1 MELFDVVM
9 PSKKAFNLEDYSRDC
24 KGLLLAMNSREE
36 VIGYVQLFTGE
47 YYYFTTNNGEDYVSY
62 ETISDILDS
71 NSNISEFK
79 LLKINGDQCN

>member
-36 VIGYVQLFTGE
+36 VIGYVQLLSGE
-47 YYYFTTNNGEDYVSY
+47 YYYFTTNNGEDYGTYDS
-62 ETISDILDS
+62 ISDILDS

-79 LLKINGDQCN
+79 LLKINGDKSN

>member
-24 KGLLLAMNSREE
+24 KGLLLAMNSMEE
-36 VIGYVQLFTGE
+36 VIGYVQLLPGE
-47 YYYFTTNNGEDYVSY
+47 YYYFTTNNGADYGAY

-71 NSNISEFK
+71 NSHISKFK
-79 LLKINGDQCN
+79 LLTINGD